1 MGNAMGKL
9 KQYFIG
15 DKAFYRR
22 VVAIALPIV
31 IQSGI
36 TSFVGLLDNIMV
48 GQVGTEP
55 MSGVAIVNQLIFIYQ
70 LALFGMIS
78 GAGIFVAQ
86 FHGKQDIEGI
96 RQTFRFKVLF
106 GILLTAVSV
115 TLLLAI
121 PHRLISL
128 YLNGSSTVGDL
139 AVTEQYA
146 IDYLRI
152 VVWSLIPYALTQ
164 IYAGTLRETE
174 HTLLPMVAGFVAVG
188 LNCLGNYL
196 LIFGIGALPTLGVQ
210 GAAISTVAS
219 RVVEGGILVVAT
231 RVRQAQNPF
240 IVGAWRRLWHID
252 RALFGSILRKA
263 TPLFVNETL
272 WSAGIS
278 ALVQCYSLRG
288 LAVVAALNIA
298 TTVNELFGI
307 VFMSL
312 GVTVGILVGK
322 HLGAGDNEG
331 AMATARKMIFLS
343 ALVGVTVGLIQGG
356 TSWLFPRLYNT
367 QPEVRAM
374 AAKLLLVLAG
384 VYPIRAL
391 CNAFYFTLRSGGKTF
406 ITFLF
411 DSTFVCAVCV
421 PTAYLL
427 VCFSRLDIVAI
438 YAIDEFLYVL
448 EIVIGATLV
457 HKRIWLNKIV

>member
-1 MGNAMGKL
+1 M
-9 KQYFIG
+9 FVG
-15 DKAFYRR
+15 DKAFYKR
-22 VVAIALPIV
+22 VVALAMPIM

-48 GQVGTEP
+48 GQVGTEQ
-55 MSGVAIVNQLIFIYQ
+55 MAGVAIVNQIMFVFY
-70 LALFGMIS
+70 LALFGMTS

-86 FHGKQDIEGI
+86 FHGKKDIEGI
-96 RQTFRFKVLF
+96 RQTFRYKILF
-106 GILLTAVSV
+106 AFLLSSVGIGLM
-115 TLLLAI
+115 LAI
-121 PHRLISL
+121 PRQLIGIF
-128 YLNGSSTVGDL
+128 LNGNSTVGDL
-139 AVTEQYA
+139 NATLLYA
-146 IDYLRI
+146 QDYLHI
-152 VVWSLIPYALTQ
+152 AVWGLLPFALSQAYAT
-164 IYAGTLRETE
+164 TLRETE
-174 HTLLPMVAGFVAVG
+174 HTVLPMTAGFVAVG

-219 RVVEGGILVVAT
+219 RVVELGILIVAT
-231 RVRQAQNPF
+231 RMRKVQNPF
-240 IVGAWRRLWHID
+240 IVGAWRRLFAID
-252 RALFGSILRKA
+252 RALLGSIVRKA

-298 TTVNELFGI
+298 TTVNDVFGI
-307 VFMSL
+307 VFISL
-312 GVTVGILVGK
+312 GSTVGIVVGK
-322 HLGAGDNEG
+322 YLGADDNEG
-331 AMATARKMIFLS
+331 ALDAARKMIFLS
-343 ALVGVTVGLIQGG
+343 GVVGVAIGLVQGA
-356 TSWLFPRLYNT
+356 TAWLFPRLYNT
-367 QPEVRAM
+367 QPEVRTM

-384 VYPIRAL
+384 IYPIRAL

-411 DSTFVCAVCV
+411 DSTFVCCICV
-421 PTAYLL
+421 PVAYLL
-427 VCFSRLDIVAI
+427 VYLTDLDIVSI